1 MVTFTAPGKESGG
14 AAFMREL
21 YKKYGRLMYATA
33 RRSIPN
39 SQDRKDVV
47 QDATVYIVYNVKSK
61 VINFKRYQTVVNQRV
76 VALEDT
82 NLEELRSPDPTLE
95 ALVEQTDTLYRVWRR
110 LPEKDRELFYRKY
123 VLWQYKCKCRYRKSG
138 KP

>member
-1 MVTFTAPGKESGG
+1 M
-14 AAFMREL
+14 
-21 YKKYGRLMYATA
+21 
-33 RRSIPN
+33 
-39 SQDRKDVV
+39 V